1 MSLPPVDVFTVRGA
15 AIGPF
20 IPDAARLRI
29 AVFRDWPYLYEGDDV
44 YERDYLRTYSDN
56 PDSLFVI
63 ARAGGEVI
71 GLSTG
76 IPLQAETEEVKAP
89 FLAEG
94 IDPATVF
101 YFGESVLL
109 PDWRGR
115 GLGVRFFE
123 ERERYARSLPGIR
136 HAAFCAVDRPAA
148 HPARPAD
155 YVPLDLFWAKRGFGK
170 TALRTGFTWKEI
182 GEAEA
187 SLKQLTFWMKAIL

>member
-1 MSLPPVDVFTVRGA
+1 MSVPSVEVFTVRGA

-44 YERDYLRTYSDN
+44 YERDYLRTYRDN

-76 IPLQAETEEVKAP
+76 IPLQAETGEVKAP

-94 IDPATVF
+94 INPATVF

-136 HAAFCAVDRPAA
+136 HAAFCAVE
-148 HPARPAD
+148 
-155 YVPLDLFWAKRGFGK
+155 YVPLDSFWAKRGFAK
-170 TALRTGFTWKEI
+170 TALRTGFTWQEI

>member
-56 PDSLFVI
+56 PDSLFLI

-76 IPLQAETEEVKAP
+76 IPLQA
-89 FLAEG
+89 
-94 IDPATVF
+94 
-101 YFGESVLL
+101 
-109 PDWRGR
+109 
-115 GLGVRFFE
+115 
-123 ERERYARSLPGIR
+123 
-136 HAAFCAVDRPAA
+136 
-148 HPARPAD
+148 
-155 YVPLDLFWAKRGFGK
+155 
-170 TALRTGFTWKEI
+170 
-182 GEAEA
+182 
-187 SLKQLTFWMKAIL
+187 